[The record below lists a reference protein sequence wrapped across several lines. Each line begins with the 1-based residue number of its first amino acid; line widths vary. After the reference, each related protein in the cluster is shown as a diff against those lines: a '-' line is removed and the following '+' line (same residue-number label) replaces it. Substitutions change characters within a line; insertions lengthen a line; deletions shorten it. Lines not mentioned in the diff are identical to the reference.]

1 MKRVIFGILALVFLA
16 SCGGG
21 GLSSSNSTTE
31 VSISLSTD
39 HIESNNL
46 TGNENID
53 VTAECTSGDL
63 FAKECLLKGVAVSWE
78 GESITYPLNYR
89 IKIGESKK
97 FTLSL
102 ISDSE
107 RILEPFSYLSDANPT
122 VSNSNWTAYSET
134 VGKIGSTLFA
144 TGSQTCSADPNDAT
158 KQICTG
164 IKSYAG
170 YLPNYTKGTL
180 KITDGEQ
187 VLEETT
193 FGILSGSGSGYIDNK
208 NYVKITFANEP
219 PVNSMITASYILPLS
234 TLNNTPKGNDL
245 QMVYGTLKLKQED
258 INGKTYLLNEADS
271 VPYAQ
276 LINAGIVP
284 IQSWGFRNAAVTVSY
299 SAAPYN
305 GSGGEVIGV
314 GDGTSTL
321 YHLKTKYAPIVDGS
335 LKVFTAS
342 QDGEIQYYNR
352 NTGEITVS
360 FASPVASTEN
370 IKASYYISHV
380 RVPMSLVFDSS
391 NGEQK
396 FNVLLEVTK
405 K

>member
-1 MKRVIFGILALVFLA
+1 MKRVIFGVLTIFFLA

-21 GLSSSNSTTE
+21 GLSSSASSTE

-53 VTAECTSGDL
+53 VTADCASGDL
-63 FAKECLLKGVAVSWE
+63 FAKECLLRGVTVSWE

-89 IKIGESKK
+89 IKIGESRK
-97 FTLSL
+97 FTLTL

-122 VSNSNWTAYSET
+122 ISNSNWTAYSET

-144 TGSQTCSADPNDAT
+144 MGSQNCSADPSDPT

-164 IKSYAG
+164 IKTYAG
-170 YLPNYTKGTL
+170 FIPNYTKGTL

-193 FGILSGSGSGYIDNK
+193 FGVLSGSGTGYIDNR
-208 NYVKITFANEP
+208 NYVRITFANEP
-219 PVNSMITASYILPLS
+219 QINSLITASYILPLAP
-234 TLNNTPKGNDL
+234 LKNLPKGNDL
-245 QMVYGTLKLKQED
+245 QVVYGTLKLKQEA
-258 INGKTYLLNEADS
+258 INGNEYLLNPADS

-276 LINAGIVP
+276 LLSAGIVP
-284 IQSWGFRNAAVTVSY
+284 IQSWGFRNAAVTASY

-305 GSGGEVIGV
+305 GSGGEVIGS
-314 GDGTSTL
+314 GDGISTV
-321 YHLKTKYAPIVDGS
+321 YHLRTKYAPIVDGS
-335 LKVFTAS
+335 LKVFTPYQAG
-342 QDGEIQYYNR
+342 DIQYYNR
-352 NTGEITVS
+352 NTGEVAVS
-360 FASPVASTEN
+360 FKTPPAATEN
-370 IKASYYISHV
+370 LKASYYISHV
-380 RVPMSLVFDSS
+380 RVSMALAFDTGS
-391 NGEQK
+391 GEQK

>member
-1 MKRVIFGILALVFLA
+1 MKRVILGILALVFLA

-21 GLSSSNSTTE
+21 ELSSSNSTTE
-31 VSISLSTD
+31 ISISLSTD

-53 VTAECTSGDL
+53 VTAECSSGDL

-97 FTLSL
+97 FTLPL

-164 IKSYAG
+164 IKSYTG

-180 KITDGEQ
+180 KISDGEQ

-193 FGILSGSGSGYIDNK
+193 FGVLSGSGSGYIDNK

-219 PVNSMITASYILPLS
+219 QVNSMITASYILPLS
-234 TLNNTPKGNDL
+234 ALKNSPKGNDL

-276 LINAGIVP
+276 LISTGIVP

-305 GSGGEVIGV
+305 GSGGEVIGA
-314 GDGTSTL
+314 GDGRSTL

-352 NTGEITVS
+352 NTGELTVS
-360 FASPVASTEN
+360 FKSLVATTEN